1 MFLLPLYQFWQ
12 IMAYQKYFE
21 KATSRHDITRG
32 ELTFQIRSDKMI
44 KRSTS
49 FICEVNMRYFS
60 AICLIWI
67 LLGMGGMVPD
77 SFSLETQEMDAD
89 VEPIPSL
96 IQSIRFPDSLEFCGI
111 PIPMEDPMVKA
122 AMEKEMLLILWN
134 RPQVILWMKRAAQL
148 FPHIQK
154 ILAEEQMPDDL
165 KYVPVIESA
174 LRPHARS
181 FAHAVGY
188 WQFLKS
194 TGLKY
199 GLKINDQ
206 VDERRN
212 IFKSTRAAC
221 LYLKKLTTEFGSVFL
236 ALAAYNMGEHGLAVE
251 IDAQQTHNYFD
262 LYLPLETQQYL
273 FKIIAAKLILDQP
286 EKYGFHLNPDDLYP
300 PLDLAALDV
309 TLQKEVPILIIA
321 RAADISY
328 KTFKEL
334 NPDIRGYY
342 LSPGSIV
349 IQVPADSAPGFHT
362 RFTELIAK
370 WQKTS
375 PVRIHVVKPGESLI
389 GIAQAN
395 QMSLAELLRLNKM
408 SYKKV
413 IHPGDRLK
421 VR

>member
-1 MFLLPLYQFWQ
+1 
-12 IMAYQKYFE
+12 
-21 KATSRHDITRG
+21 
-32 ELTFQIRSDKMI
+32 
-44 KRSTS
+44 
-49 FICEVNMRYFS
+49 MRYFS
-60 AICLIWI
+60 ALCLVWV
-67 LLGMGGMVPD
+67 LLGTISLVPD
-77 SFSLETQEMDAD
+77 SFSRETQETKIEM
-89 VEPIPSL
+89 EPVPSL
-96 IQSIRFPDSLEFCGI
+96 IQSTRFPDSLEFCGI

-181 FAHAVGY
+181 FADAVGY
-188 WQFLKS
+188 WQFIKS

-199 GLKINDQ
+199 GLQINDQ

-212 IFKSTRAAC
+212 LFKSTRAAC
-221 LYLKKLTTEFGSVFL
+221 LYLKKLTTEFGSIFL
-236 ALAAYNMGEHGLAVE
+236 ALAAYNMGEYGLSVE
-251 IDAQQTHNYFD
+251 IDAQQTRNYFD

-273 FKIIAAKLILDQP
+273 FKIMAAKLILEHP
-286 EKYGFHLNPDDLYP
+286 EKYGFYLNSEDLYP
-300 PLDLAALDV
+300 QLNLAALDV
-309 TLQKEVPILIIA
+309 TPETEVPVLIIA
-321 RAADISY
+321 KAADISF

-342 LSPGSIV
+342 LPPGLTRF
-349 IQVPADSAPGFHT
+349 QVPAESAPGFHT
-362 RFTELIAK
+362 RFSGFFAD
-370 WQKTS
+370 WQKRS
-375 PVRIHVVKPGESLI
+375 PVRIHVVKPGESLT
-389 GIAQAN
+389 GIAQSN

>member
-1 MFLLPLYQFWQ
+1 
-12 IMAYQKYFE
+12 
-21 KATSRHDITRG
+21 
-32 ELTFQIRSDKMI
+32 
-44 KRSTS
+44 
-49 FICEVNMRYFS
+49 MRYFS
-60 AICLIWI
+60 AVCLIWVF
-67 LLGMGGMVPD
+67 LGTGIVIPE
-77 SFSLETQEMDAD
+77 SFSREAPGMDID
-89 VEPIPSL
+89 MEPVPSL
-96 IQSIRFPDSLEFCGI
+96 IQSIRFPDPLAFCGI
-111 PIPMEDPMVKA
+111 PVPLEDPMVKA

-134 RPQVILWMKRAAQL
+134 RPQVILWMKRAARL
-148 FPHIQK
+148 FPPIQK

-199 GLKINDQ
+199 GLQIDNQ
-206 VDERRN
+206 MDERRN
-212 IFKSTRAAC
+212 IWKSTRAAC
-221 LYLKKLTTEFGSVFL
+221 LYLKKLTAEFGSIFL

-273 FKIIAAKLILDQP
+273 FKIIAAKLILEHP
-286 EKYGFHLNPDDLYP
+286 EKYGFHLNPEDRYP
-300 PLDLAALDV
+300 QLNLAALDL
-309 TLQKEVPILIIA
+309 TLETQVPVLIIA
-321 RAADISY
+321 RAADISF

-342 LSPGSIV
+342 LSPGPIR
-349 IQVPADSAPGFHT
+349 IQVPADSEAGFHA
-362 RFTELIAK
+362 RFSGLYAD

-375 PVRIHVVKPGESLI
+375 PVRIHVVKPGESLT
-389 GIAQAN
+389 GIARSYR
-395 QMSLAELLRLNKM
+395 MTLAELLRLNKI

>member
-1 MFLLPLYQFWQ
+1 
-12 IMAYQKYFE
+12 
-21 KATSRHDITRG
+21 
-32 ELTFQIRSDKMI
+32 
-44 KRSTS
+44 
-49 FICEVNMRYFS
+49 MRYFS
-60 AICLIWI
+60 AICLVCVF
-67 LLGMGGMVPD
+67 LGMGSMVPD
-77 SFSLETQEMDAD
+77 SFSRETPGVDIDM
-89 VEPIPSL
+89 EPVPSL
-96 IQSIRFPDSLEFCGI
+96 IQSIQFPDSLEFCGI
-111 PIPMEDPMVKA
+111 PVPLEDPMVKA

-134 RPQVILWMKRAAQL
+134 RPQVILWIKRAAQL

-181 FAHAVGY
+181 FANAVGY

-199 GLKINDQ
+199 GLQINDQ

-221 LYLKKLTTEFGSVFL
+221 LYLKKLTTEFGSIFL

-273 FKIIAAKLILDQP
+273 FKIIASKLILDHP
-286 EKYGFHLNPDDLYP
+286 EKYGFYLNAKDLYP
-300 PLDLAALDV
+300 ELNLAALDV
-309 TLQKEVPILIIA
+309 TLQTQVPILIIA
-321 RAADISY
+321 RAADISF

-334 NPDIRGYY
+334 NPDIRGYQ
-342 LSPGSIV
+342 LSPGLIR
-349 IQVPADSAPGFHT
+349 IHVPVDSASGFHT
-362 RFTELIAK
+362 RFSDLFAD
-370 WQKTS
+370 WQKQS
-375 PVRIHVVKPGESLI
+375 PVRIHVVKPGESLT
-389 GIAQAN
+389 GIARSN

-413 IHPGDRLK
+413 IHPGDRLR